1 MFSKNAKLPIRR
13 AAVLFVGTEKIL
25 SFLQSLL
32 SCAFP
37 NCVFGVPIL
46 YEDDLENT
54 SLEKGAM
61 LSIGNHQ
68 ALGGIQFLENLIIRK
83 SVVPAQTH
91 RLYPAFRALIEV
103 RGSQRT
109 QDEGY

>member
-1 MFSKNAKLPIRR
+1 M
-13 AAVLFVGTEKIL
+13 L
-25 SFLQSLL
+25 SQIVFL
-32 SCAFP
+32 
-37 NCVFGVPIL
+37 GVPIL

-83 SVVPAQTH
+83 SVVPA
-91 RLYPAFRALIEV
+91 L
-103 RGSQRT
+103 
-109 QDEGY
+109 

>member
-1 MFSKNAKLPIRR
+1 M
-13 AAVLFVGTEKIL
+13 L
-25 SFLQSLL
+25 SQIVFL
-32 SCAFP
+32 
-37 NCVFGVPIL
+37 GVPIL

-83 SVVPAQTH
+83 SVVQ
-91 RLYPAFRALIEV
+91 LYL
-103 RGSQRT
+103 T
-109 QDEGY
+109 L